1 MDEETGGIIIA
12 EEGGGTKNEEGFTRL
27 VIWLV
32 LLLLLDS
39 GVSRRGIKGVD
50 DDKGGEGICNVGT
63 VGEATLTGR
72 EGGGTVAEDWYG
84 CPVIAAFETFPIVI
98 AACNKEIN
106 TQFCSNRKKIQI
118 AFLPRA
124 VKQTLIGKSIKIIKP
139 AYRPYISR

>member
-1 MDEETGGIIIA
+1 MGEETGGIIIA
-12 EEGGGTKNEEGFTRL
+12 EEEGGGTKNEEGFTRL
-27 VIWLV
+27 VIW

-63 VGEATLTGR
+63 VGEATLTGQ

-84 CPVIAAFETFPIVI
+84 CPVIAPFETFPIVI

-106 TQFCSNRKKIQI
+106 RLSFAQIERKYKKL
-118 AFLPRA
+118 FFP
-124 VKQTLIGKSIKIIKP
+124 GW
-139 AYRPYISR
+139 